1 MLPQTSRVEDEL
13 AARLAAYEQLKR
25 SPTYPNLTATEVR
38 QAGAYGGQQ
47 GVWVDKARTQA
58 LAEHG
63 VAVGL
68 RHTGRHYADDLD
80 ETGIVYHYPR
90 TRRPTARDVGEVE
103 AIKAAEAM
111 GLPVFV
117 VSEAGAARRVDLG
130 WVVEHDDV
138 AQVALVLFGDRP
150 PTPDTLVPATGS
162 VFVSHTERRRRSRLA
177 SRLERD
183 PSFAFRAMQR
193 YEGRCALTGIRV
205 PEMLEAA
212 HVIPVAQGGSD
223 DVGNSILLHAGLHRA
238 FDAYLWTIHPD
249 SLDVVVRPQGPTA
262 TDMRIDRHALRQTAA
277 PHVQALAWRY
287 RRFTARW
294 S

>member
-1 MLPQTSRVEDEL
+1 
-13 AARLAAYEQLKR
+13 
-25 SPTYPNLTATEVR
+25 
-38 QAGAYGGQQ
+38 
-47 GVWVDKARTQA
+47 
-58 LAEHG
+58 
-63 VAVGL
+63 VGL

-90 TRRPTARDVGEVE
+90 TRRPSSRDHGEVE
-103 AIKAAEAM
+103 AIKAAEAL

-117 VSEAGAARRVDLG
+117 VSEAGQARRVDLG

-150 PTPDTLVPATGS
+150 PEPDTLVPAAGGL
-162 VFVSHTERRRRSRLA
+162 FVSHTERRRRSRLA

-183 PSFAFRAMQR
+183 PTFAFRAMRR
-193 YEGRCALTGIRV
+193 YKGRCALTGIRV

-223 DVGNSILLHAGLHRA
+223 DVGNALLLHAGLHRA

-249 SLDVVVRPQGPTA
+249 SLEVVVRPQGPTE
-262 TDMRIDRHALRQTAA
+262 TEMRIERPALHESAA
-277 PHVQALAWRY
+277 PHAQALAWRY